1 MGRRRIQTTVFLG
14 LLIESGNS
22 HLELHERTRCP
33 VKFRAAVILMAE
45 CSQPHVQQQQQN
57 CRHRAFVTSHHPTF
71 CYVLSTS
78 LIYKMSTSILAVF
91 FRTAC
96 KSTAASNEGSRPI
109 VCLVKIGLALSDQ
122 PPIPIVSFTIY
133 YYLLFI
139 VLFEF
144 ELRT

>member
-57 CRHRAFVTSHHPTF
+57 CRHRAFVTSHHPRF
-71 CYVLSTS
+71 CYVLSS

-96 KSTAASNEGSRPI
+96 KSTTASNERSRPR
-109 VCLVKIGLALSDQ
+109 VCLVKIDWHYQTSPLSQ
-122 PPIPIVSFTIY
+122 LSLLLY
-133 YYLLFI
+133 MYYLLFSSI
-139 VLFEF
+139 
-144 ELRT
+144 

>member
-45 CSQPHVQQQQQN
+45 CSQPHVQQQN
-57 CRHRAFVTSHHPTF
+57 CRHRAFVTSHHPRF

-96 KSTAASNEGSRPI
+96 KSTTASNEGRSRPI
-109 VCLVKIGLALSDQ
+109 VCLVKIDWHYQTSPLSKLSHLYY
-122 PPIPIVSFTIY
+122 ILYTTT
-133 YYLLFI
+133 YYLQFYLSSN
-139 VLFEF
+139 
-144 ELRT
+144 

>member
-57 CRHRAFVTSHHPTF
+57 CRHRAFVTSHHPRF
-71 CYVLSTS
+71 CYVLSS

-96 KSTAASNEGSRPI
+96 KSTAASNEGRSRPI

-133 YYLLFI
+133 YLLFSSI
-139 VLFEF
+139 
-144 ELRT
+144 

>member
-96 KSTAASNEGSRPI
+96 KSTTASNEGSRPR
-109 VCLVKIGLALSDQ
+109 VCLVKIDWHYQTSPLSQ
-122 PPIPIVSFTIY
+122 LSLLLY
-133 YYLLFI
+133 MYYLLFSSI
-139 VLFEF
+139 
-144 ELRT
+144 

>member
-57 CRHRAFVTSHHPTF
+57 CRHRAFVTSHHPRF
-71 CYVLSTS
+71 CYVLSS

-96 KSTAASNEGSRPI
+96 KSTTASNEGSRPR
-109 VCLVKIGLALSDQ
+109 VCLVKIDWHYQTSPLSQ
-122 PPIPIVSFTIY
+122 LSLLLY
-133 YYLLFI
+133 MYYLLFSSI
-139 VLFEF
+139 
-144 ELRT
+144 

>member
-45 CSQPHVQQQQQN
+45 CSQPHVQQQN
-57 CRHRAFVTSHHPTF
+57 CRHRAFVTSHHPRF

-96 KSTAASNEGSRPI
+96 KSTTASNERSRPR
-109 VCLVKIGLALSDQ
+109 VCLVKIDWHYQTSLLSQ
-122 PPIPIVSFTIY
+122 LSHLLYTT
-133 YYLLFI
+133 YYL

>member
-45 CSQPHVQQQQQN
+45 CSQPHVQQQQN
-57 CRHRAFVTSHHPTF
+57 CRHRAFVTSHHPRF
-71 CYVLSTS
+71 CYVLSS

-96 KSTAASNEGSRPI
+96 KSTAASNEGSRPR
-109 VCLVKIGLALSDQ
+109 VCLVKIDWHYQTSPLSQ
-122 PPIPIVSFTIY
+122 LSHLLYTTT
-133 YYLLFI
+133 YYLQFYLSSN
-139 VLFEF
+139 
-144 ELRT
+144 

>member
-1 MGRRRIQTTVFLG
+1 MGRRWIQTTVFLG

-45 CSQPHVQQQQQN
+45 CSQPHVQQQQN
-57 CRHRAFVTSHHPTF
+57 CRHRAFVTSHHPRF
-71 CYVLSTS
+71 CYVLSS
-78 LIYKMSTSILAVF
+78 PLIYKMSTSILAVF

-96 KSTAASNEGSRPI
+96 KSTAASNQGRSQPR
-109 VCLVKIGLALSDQ
+109 VCLVKIDWHYQTSPLSQ
-122 PPIPIVSFTIY
+122 LSHLLYTT
-133 YYLLFI
+133 YYL

>member
-45 CSQPHVQQQQQN
+45 CSQPHVQQQQN
-57 CRHRAFVTSHHPTF
+57 CRHRAFVTSHHPRF
-71 CYVLSTS
+71 CYVLSS

-96 KSTAASNEGSRPI
+96 KSTTASNEGSRPR
-109 VCLVKIGLALSDQ
+109 VCLVKIDWHYQTSPLSQ
-122 PPIPIVSFTIY
+122 LSLLLY
-133 YYLLFI
+133 MYYLLFSSI
-139 VLFEF
+139 
-144 ELRT
+144 

>member
-57 CRHRAFVTSHHPTF
+57 CRHRAFVTSHHPRF
-71 CYVLSTS
+71 CYVLSS

-96 KSTAASNEGSRPI
+96 KSTTASNEGSRPR
-109 VCLVKIGLALSDQ
+109 VCLVKIDWHYQTSPLSQ
-122 PPIPIVSFTIY
+122 LSLLLY
-133 YYLLFI
+133 MYYLFCRF
-139 VLFEF
+139 VA
-144 ELRT
+144 

>member
-57 CRHRAFVTSHHPTF
+57 CRHRAFVTSHHPRF

-96 KSTAASNEGSRPI
+96 KSTTASNERSRPR
-109 VCLVKIGLALSDQ
+109 VCLVKIDWHYQTSLLSQ
-122 PPIPIVSFTIY
+122 LSHLLYTT
-133 YYLLFI
+133 YYL

>member
-96 KSTAASNEGSRPI
+96 KSTTASNEGSRPR
-109 VCLVKIGLALSDQ
+109 VCLVKIDWHYQTSPLSQ
-122 PPIPIVSFTIY
+122 LSFLLY
-133 YYLLFI
+133 MYYLLFSSI
-139 VLFEF
+139 
-144 ELRT
+144 

>member
-45 CSQPHVQQQQQN
+45 CSQPHVQQQQN
-57 CRHRAFVTSHHPTF
+57 CRHRAFVTSHHPRF
-71 CYVLSTS
+71 CYVLSS

-96 KSTAASNEGSRPI
+96 KSTTASNEGSRPR
-109 VCLVKIGLALSDQ
+109 VCLVKIDWHYQTSPLSQ
-122 PPIPIVSFTIY
+122 LSLLLYTTY
-133 YYLLFI
+133 YV

-144 ELRT
+144 VHQ